1 MQEIYRIGLAEVRP
15 TERTVFLDGE
25 EVALGTRAF
34 DLLLVLI
41 QHRDQLL
48 TKQELL
54 DRIWPGLVVEENN
67 LSVQVSAL
75 RKVLGAKLIATIPG
89 RGYRLSAQV
98 DRVAVPDA
106 ARSAPVVTPDA
117 TSPLMPKPPSAWR
130 RTAAIANARAPL
142 LGRDQELAELI
153 QLATTHRLTTVV
165 GPGGI
170 GKTRLAVATAHTL
183 SASFA
188 DGVWLVE
195 LVGLRPPADLASEAA
210 QVLGIQLAGTRP
222 AIEELSE
229 RLRDQSVCLVLD
241 NCEHVIDE
249 AAIFAEALLSGTRGV
264 HVLATSQE
272 PLRLDVEHVLRI
284 GALQVPASGTRADEA
299 CIAGAIAMFRDRVRA
314 GNSRFDI
321 DDSNVATAIKIC
333 RELDGLPL
341 AIELAA
347 GRVSLLGVAGVHRQ
361 LTKRF
366 RLLTSAQRHGDA
378 RHRTLRATLDWS
390 YALLSESEQSTFRR
404 LGVMVGGFG
413 LELAEQVAE
422 QPAGAADVGAWLDA
436 LGALVDRSL
445 VVVEGDARPRF
456 RLLESARAY
465 ALEKLSED
473 DQLAAMRTRHAKGL
487 LRALRSHLS
496 LRGTERITQDEWTMT
511 FAPEVDNLRAAI
523 EWTSGP
529 DGDPSL
535 ALDLL
540 AMAAPLMYQLGRFS
554 ECLQWFQAG
563 RSLLGP
569 ATPEVTRAN
578 FEFGLAVV
586 GLYALPCDERMALL
600 NSAGAVF
607 KQHSQI
613 DKLVAVH
620 CLTAFICA
628 VAGQYAKAQQHLDA
642 CEPLFVQFPALG
654 AMRARWLFP
663 SAVVH
668 LGQGDAAAALACI
681 ERAIPLAQAAGDSRT
696 EAYLLTNRG
705 VALHLAGRL
714 EDAERCLLA
723 FLDSREARAKFRM
736 AASEAF
742 AHSYLIRLDVE
753 REAVDRATERLREAL
768 PLMRRA
774 TGARQF
780 AGTLAY
786 LAAGQGRLRDAAMLQ
801 GADIAGRK
809 HRGEATPWL
818 EQKIASAVRDRVL
831 EFHTQTELASWY
843 AEGARLDE
851 AAIASL
857 AYGEQ
862 AASDAGDALSALL
875 ARARQGDASPRSSS
889 ANTQG

>member
-41 QHRDQLL
+41 QYRDQLL

-54 DRIWPGLVVEENN
+54 DRVWPGLVVEENN

-106 ARSAPVVTPDA
+106 ARPAPVVTPDA
-117 TSPLMPKPPSAWR
+117 TAPPMPKPPSAWR
-130 RTAAIANARAPL
+130 GSAAIANVRAPL
-142 LGRDQELAELI
+142 LGRDRELAELI
-153 QLATTHRLTTVV
+153 QAATKHRLTTVV

-170 GKTRLAVATAHTL
+170 GKTRLAIATAPAL

-188 DGVWLVE
+188 DGVWLIE
-195 LVGLRPPADLASEAA
+195 LVGLRPPADLASQAA

-249 AAIFAEALLSGTRGV
+249 AAIFAEALLSGTRVV

-272 PLRLDVEHVLRI
+272 PLRLDVEHVLRV

-299 CIAGAIAMFRDRVRA
+299 CGASAIAMFRDRVRA

-347 GRVSLLGVAGVHRQ
+347 GRVGLLGVAGVHRQ
-361 LTKRF
+361 LARRF
-366 RLLTSAQRHGDA
+366 RLLTSAQRHRDA

-422 QPAGAADVGAWLDA
+422 QPAEADADAWLDA

-496 LRGTERITQDEWTMT
+496 LQGAERITQDEWTMT

-554 ECLQWFQAG
+554 ECLQWFQVG

-569 ATPEVTRAN
+569 ATPEAARAN

-586 GLYALPCDERMALL
+586 GLYALPYDERMALL

-607 KQHSQI
+607 KQHSQV

-620 CLTAFICA
+620 CLTAFISA

-668 LGQGDAAAALACI
+668 LGQGDAASALACI

-705 VALHLAGRL
+705 VALHLAGQL
-714 EDAERCLLA
+714 EDAERCLLS
-723 FLDSREARAKFRM
+723 FLDSHEARAKFRT

-753 REAVDRATERLREAL
+753 RGAVDRATERLREAL

-818 EQKIASAVRDRVL
+818 EQKVASAVRDRVL

-843 AEGARLDE
+843 ADGARLDE

-857 AYGEQ
+857 AHGEQ
-862 AASDAGDALSALL
+862 VAGDAGNALRMLL

-889 ANTQG
+889 ASTQG

>member
-54 DRIWPGLVVEENN
+54 DRVWPGLVVEENN

-106 ARSAPVVTPDA
+106 ARPAPVVTPDA
-117 TSPLMPKPPSAWR
+117 TAPPMPKPPSAWR
-130 RTAAIANARAPL
+130 GSAAIAHVRAPL
-142 LGRDQELAELI
+142 LGRDRELAELI
-153 QLATTHRLTTVV
+153 QVATEYRLTTVV

-188 DGVWLVE
+188 DGVWLIE
-195 LVGLRPPADLASEAA
+195 LVGLRPPADLASQAA

-272 PLRLDVEHVLRI
+272 PLRLDVEHVLRV
-284 GALQVPASGTRADEA
+284 GALQIPANGTRADEA
-299 CIAGAIAMFRDRVRA
+299 CGAGAIAMFRDRVRA

-347 GRVSLLGVAGVHRQ
+347 GRVGLLGVAGVHRQ
-361 LTKRF
+361 LARRF
-366 RLLTSAQRHGDA
+366 RLLASAQRHRDA

-422 QPAGAADVGAWLDA
+422 QPPEADADAWLDA

-496 LRGTERITQDEWTMT
+496 LQGAERITQDEWTIT

-554 ECLQWFQAG
+554 ECLQWFQVG

-569 ATPEVTRAN
+569 ATPEAARAN

-586 GLYALPCDERMALL
+586 GLYALPYDERMALL

-607 KQHSQI
+607 KQHSQV

-620 CLTAFICA
+620 CLTAFISA

-668 LGQGDAAAALACI
+668 LGQGDAASALACI

-705 VALHLAGRL
+705 VALHLAGQL

-723 FLDSREARAKFRM
+723 FLDSHEARAKFRT

-753 REAVDRATERLREAL
+753 RGAVDRATERLREAL

-818 EQKIASAVRDRVL
+818 EQKVASAVRDRVL

-843 AEGARLDE
+843 ADGARLDE
-851 AAIASL
+851 TAIASL

-862 AASDAGDALSALL
+862 VAGDAGNALRMLL

-889 ANTQG
+889 ASTQG